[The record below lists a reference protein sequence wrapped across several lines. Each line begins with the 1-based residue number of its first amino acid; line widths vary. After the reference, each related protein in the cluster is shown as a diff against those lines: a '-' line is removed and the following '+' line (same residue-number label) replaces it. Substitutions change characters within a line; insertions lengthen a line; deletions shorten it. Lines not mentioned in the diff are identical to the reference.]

1 LIASYERY
9 PRKASCALKRHLRCI
24 IIIGSRSLL
33 PQTLILDILFMSFIM
48 PSPTQL
54 RRDIVTLPSVLL

>member
-9 PRKASCALKRHLRCI
+9 LRKASCALKRHLRCI

-48 PSPTQL
+48 PSPTQCEG
-54 RRDIVTLPSVLL
+54 I